1 MFSTII
7 LGAGKSTRMKAN
19 KSKLLFDIA
28 GKPIISHII
37 EAVRQAKCSEVICVV
52 NRESKD
58 LVQLL
63 KEHKVNIAFQ
73 KKSNG
78 TAGAAEAGS
87 KIISYKNRKILIL
100 CGDAPFVTT
109 QSIKS
114 MIKKISN
121 ADACVGTVELDIPKG
136 YGRIIRQGNKISE
149 IVEERDSSIEQR
161 SIREVNTCLLYTSD
175 AADE

>member
-28 GKPIISHII
+28 GKPIITHII
-37 EAVRQAKCSEVICVV
+37 DAVRQAKCSEIICVV

-78 TAGAAEAGS
+78 TAGAAEATTS
-87 KIISYKNRKILIL
+87 KSFI
-100 CGDAPFVTT
+100 C
-109 QSIKS
+109 
-114 MIKKISN
+114 
-121 ADACVGTVELDIPKG
+121 
-136 YGRIIRQGNKISE
+136 
-149 IVEERDSSIEQR
+149 
-161 SIREVNTCLLYTSD
+161 
-175 AADE
+175 